1 MGSSAPWDGDAADR
15 YLPPTTLASPL
26 FLRERLQ
33 DKCELVIRGGQRP
46 PVTHTPHILRNRSKK
61 SLFRKLRQI
70 FPKLHLSR
78 GRHSTLVEGVPARE
92 QGAARALYSRGVSRG
107 SMRSTRPPRRRTSTR
122 LGAASST
129 TLVRGAARPK
139 VEKEAAGVDGRA
151 AQLTARAR
159 RQRLC
164 LSIIVGRGEG
174 GSAASAAA
182 APDDDA
188 HPLE

>member
-1 MGSSAPWDGDAADR
+1 
-15 YLPPTTLASPL
+15 
-26 FLRERLQ
+26 
-33 DKCELVIRGGQRP
+33 
-46 PVTHTPHILRNRSKK
+46 
-61 SLFRKLRQI
+61 
-70 FPKLHLSR
+70 
-78 GRHSTLVEGVPARE
+78 
-92 QGAARALYSRGVSRG
+92 
-107 SMRSTRPPRRRTSTR
+107 MRSTRPPRRRTSTR

-139 VEKEAAGVDGRA
+139 VEKETAGVDGRA
-151 AQLTARAR
+151 TQLTARAR

-174 GSAASAAA
+174 GSVASAAA